1 MPDRSAKVRW
11 SQLKVGVVGLTAF
24 LILSILIFLLTSSK
38 MNPFQRNATLHTFMD
53 DASGITASTP
63 VRLNGI
69 TIGSVDNV
77 ALSNSGDPKRTV
89 QFDLLV
95 EKSYLPEIPVD
106 SLAGITASNLLGDK
120 FINITKGRAPR
131 HLEDGGEIKSLQ
143 AQGDIP
149 ELMAQSA
156 NLLTTFQTI
165 VSRLDTLLAGVEQG
179 KGNIGKLLKDEELY
193 DRLNAIGSEM
203 EKLLADVRGGHG
215 TISKL
220 IYEDTLYQELR
231 SPLQRMDAIL
241 ADLQA
246 GQGSAGKL
254 LKDPALFDEAKQS
267 LAEIRQLLADVN
279 AGKGTVGKLMKDDQ
293 LHQHLDQLVAKF
305 NATIDKINAG
315 QGTLGQFMVNPQLYD
330 TLNGATREFQSLAK
344 DIRANPKK
352 FLTIRLTIF

>member
-38 MNPFQRNATLHTFMD
+38 NPFQRNATLHVYMD

-69 TIGSVDNV
+69 TIGSVDSV
-77 ALSNSGDPKRTV
+77 TLSNSGDPHRTV
-89 QFDLLV
+89 QFDLQV
-95 EKSYLPEIPVD
+95 EEKYLPEIPVD
-106 SLAGITASNLLGDK
+106 SVAGITASNLLGDK
-120 FINITKGRAPR
+120 FINITRGHAPR
-131 HLEDGGEIKSLQ
+131 HLEGGGEIKSLQ

-156 NLLTTFQTI
+156 SLLTTFQTI
-165 VSRLDTLLAGVEQG
+165 VNRVDVLLAGVEQG

-193 DRLNAIGSEM
+193 DRLNGIGSEM
-203 EKLLADVRGGHG
+203 QQLLVQVRSGHG

-220 IYEDTLYQELR
+220 IYDDTLYQELR
-231 SPLQRMDAIL
+231 SPLQRADAIL

-330 TLNGATREFQSLAK
+330 SLDGATSEFQSLAK

>member
-1 MPDRSAKVRW
+1 MADRSKVRW
-11 SQLKVGVVGLTAF
+11 SQLKVGVVGLTSF

-38 MNPFQRNATLHTFMD
+38 NPFQLTATLHVYLD
-53 DASGITASTP
+53 DASGITESTP

-69 TIGSVDNV
+69 TIGSVDKV
-77 ALSNSGDPKRTV
+77 MLSNSGDPKRTV
-89 QFDLLV
+89 EFDLQV
-95 EKSYLPEIPVD
+95 RERYLPEIPVD
-106 SLAGITASNLLGDK
+106 SVAGITAANLLGDK

-131 HLEDGGEIKSLQ
+131 HVVDGGEIKSFQ
-143 AQGDIP
+143 AQDIP

-156 NLLTTFQTI
+156 SLLASLQTI
-165 VSRLDTLLAGVEQG
+165 ANRLDALIAGVEQG

-193 DRLNAIGSEM
+193 NRLNGIGSEM
-203 EKLLADVRGGHG
+203 QKLLVDVRSGHG

-231 SPLQRMDAIL
+231 SPLQRADAIL

-267 LAEIRQLLADVN
+267 LTEIKELLAGVN
-279 AGKGTVGKLMKDDQ
+279 AGKGTVGKLLKDDQ
-293 LHQHLDQLVAKF
+293 LHQHLDELVAKF

-315 QGTLGQFMVNPQLYD
+315 QGALGQFIVNPQLYES
-330 TLNGATREFQSLAK
+330 LNGATREFQSLAK

-352 FLTIRLTIF
+352 FLTIRLTLF